1 MKQYQ
6 AALELNPDNYRA
18 NLLLGRMLALQ
29 DRPKEAIPLQQRAVK
44 LEPQSA
50 DAHKFLGN
58 VYAFRRRPAFSFRL
72 LTSCIAHDVKV
83 RVRSRYDWTAG
94 KTLHHADRERFVSIS
109 ESQAATVRSLR

>member
-18 NLLLGRMLALQ
+18 NLLLGRMLAMQ
-29 DRPKEAIPLQQRAVK
+29 DRPKEAMPLLQRAVK

-58 VYAFRRRPAFSFRL
+58 VYTVLGEEEKARREEAEAQRL
-72 LTSCIAHDVKV
+72 QSDGRALK
-83 RVRSRYDWTAG
+83 R
-94 KTLHHADRERFVSIS
+94 
-109 ESQAATVRSLR
+109 

>member
-29 DRPKEAIPLQQRAVK
+29 DRPKEAMPLQQRAVK

-58 VYAFRRRPAFSFRL
+58 VYTVLGEEEKARREEAEAQRL
-72 LTSCIAHDVKV
+72 QSDGRALK
-83 RVRSRYDWTAG
+83 R
-94 KTLHHADRERFVSIS
+94 
-109 ESQAATVRSLR
+109 

>member
-1 MKQYQ
+1 LGSAYDEIDRAGDAMKQYQ

-29 DRPKEAIPLQQRAVK
+29 DRPKETMPLQQRAVK

-58 VYAFRRRPAFSFRL
+58 VYTVLGEEERRR
-72 LTSCIAHDVKV
+72 
-83 RVRSRYDWTAG
+83 
-94 KTLHHADRERFVSIS
+94 
-109 ESQAATVRSLR
+109 AAKKPRHSGCKAMAEP